1 MSNIQETPVSI
12 TFVLDSKSP
21 RPRIRIE
28 VGTWS
33 EMEVMPTDRFFELCF
48 SYYKNK
54 EDQNEKTK
62 ND

>member
-1 MSNIQETPVSI
+1 MANIQETPVSI

-33 EMEVMPTDRFFELCF
+33 EMEVMPPEIFFQLCAEYW
-48 SYYKNK
+48 SH
-54 EDQNEKTK
+54 K
-62 ND
+62 NDTATI